1 MNYTVLVVEDEYDQ
15 RRAVI
20 ERVDWAA
27 AGLEVIGEAENG
39 VEALELLETLE
50 PDLIL
55 TDIKMPMISGLDL
68 AEKVREIRPAT
79 QMVILSGYDSFE
91 YARKA
96 INYNIISYLLKPISS
111 SELSEELFN
120 IKKRMDEQLGK
131 IMPKQDPD
139 LERRLKSMQINSF
152 LLPLMLGSNEEKPE
166 EAELNATARELGIIE
181 NGDLPHFCIIVS
193 KFKSNDGNPATG
205 KEHPDFIDAILGKY
219 IRSFSFLVYGR
230 VVSLAIISQPGELS
244 NTLDLPLKEIVQT
257 AKRMLTQSCTLGI
270 SREFTE
276 LSSCSAAY
284 FQAVAA
290 RRYTRDGAG
299 EIRFINDQERDGEI
313 EIDHVEKTVLKLEQL
328 LKVGYNE
335 ELSEFVDG
343 LFKNSTPENADLLLM
358 QILATVYRVT
368 SNAADKS
375 DIVNLLSSNPIFSR
389 MTTYNSET
397 GVKNE
402 LISLCLNAKAL
413 ISSSQKRDSEILC
426 DRAVNIINER
436 YSDEGLSL
444 TEVSNELA
452 VSPNYLS
459 ALIKK
464 TKKKNFV
471 SLLTEKRMKTAYD
484 LLLCSNLKVLEISK
498 KCGYSDQHYFSYCFK
513 KFYGDSPGKIR
524 SAQRGE

>member
-27 AGLEVIGEAENG
+27 AGFEVIGEAENG

-276 LSSCSAAY
+276 LSSCSATY

-484 LLLCSNLKVLEISK
+484 LLLCSNLKVLEISE

>member
-27 AGLEVIGEAENG
+27 AGFEVIGEAENG

-276 LSSCSAAY
+276 LSSCSATY

>member
-27 AGLEVIGEAENG
+27 AGFEVIGEAENG

>member
-27 AGLEVIGEAENG
+27 AGFEVIGEAENG

-335 ELSEFVDG
+335 ELSEFIDG

-368 SNAADKS
+368 SNVADKS

-436 YSDEGLSL
+436 YSDE
-444 TEVSNELA
+444 
-452 VSPNYLS
+452 
-459 ALIKK
+459 
-464 TKKKNFV
+464 
-471 SLLTEKRMKTAYD
+471 
-484 LLLCSNLKVLEISK
+484 
-498 KCGYSDQHYFSYCFK
+498 
-513 KFYGDSPGKIR
+513 
-524 SAQRGE
+524 

>member
-27 AGLEVIGEAENG
+27 AGFEVIGEAENG

-335 ELSEFVDG
+335 ELSEFIDG

-368 SNAADKS
+368 SNVADKS

-484 LLLCSNLKVLEISK
+484 LLLCSNLKVLEISE

>member
-368 SNAADKS
+368 SNVADKS